1 MRHHDP
7 IHPPQ
12 HFHLTWFIS
21 FVFIALMGFISPV
34 TADMHV
40 GETLYYEEIRGDV
53 VTANIW
59 ALSPTVSVR
68 SGQSVIHIQ
77 GNNAIEYAQFSVT
90 NNNTYYWK
98 EYRLDQDTAF
108 EMTRKDNQIKATGI
122 IDGELFS
129 RTFPIDPE
137 QYWVQAVGISL
148 VPFILSEAQQLA
160 FQLFSIKDKQFIEM
174 QVIKKGSAVYTA
186 PDGTKMPAEEV
197 WFTPTGWRSKFWKA
211 VILFSTE
218 TGYLL
223 TYDGLSA
230 GMGSAPLRIS
240 LRRTSVSFSPG
251 PPPPA
256 F

>member
-1 MRHHDP
+1 
-7 IHPPQ
+7 
-12 HFHLTWFIS
+12 
-21 FVFIALMGFISPV
+21 MGFISPV

-90 NNNTYYWK
+90 NNTTYYWK

-108 EMTRKDNQIKATGI
+108 EMTRKDNQIYATGI
-122 IDGELFS
+122 IDGEPFS

-186 PDGTKMPAEEV
+186 PDGSKMPAEEV

-240 LRRTSVSFSPG
+240 LQRTMLTYSPG
-251 PPPPA
+251 TPPRR